1 MMGICRRDAPG
12 EEGQGVVV
20 SYDDEREEDS
30 TVRPRRRNSRCMTGR
45 VTLEPLGDGIR
56 LLTLRRPEKLNA
68 LSWEMVEQ
76 IIDAAAEV
84 RADRSVRAL
93 VLTGEGRGFCS
104 GIDLGGADAVG
115 TADGVVEVLDRQER
129 LAEMAVALRE
139 LPQPAIAAVNGSA
152 AGGGLA
158 LALACDARICAPSA
172 RFNVA
177 FVRIGLSGCDVGV
190 SYMLPRIA
198 GFGVAS
204 EMMLTGRL
212 VEAEEALRIGLV
224 NEIRDGHELLDA
236 AVAKAGE
243 MTRNSPFALRMTKQ
257 VLEQNAGAASLR
269 AAIELENRTQV
280 LATRT
285 EDMAEA
291 LSAFGARR
299 PPDYSGR

>member
-1 MMGICRRDAPG
+1 MRVTESGPSPRPCRSRNSRSGSSTISGASGCAFASCRVATISEPSAATSTDLPPCCCGRAFSIASPG
-12 EEGQGVVV
+12 ARLGARHDGHLPAGLPRGGASGRCRFLRRRTRRKLDRAVL
-20 SYDDEREEDS
+20 EREG
-30 TVRPRRRNSRCMTGR
+30 RCMTGR
-45 VTLEPLGDGIR
+45 VTLEPLGDGVR

-104 GIDLGGADAVG
+104 GIDLGGSDAVG

-139 LPQPAIAAVNGSA
+139 LPQPAIAAVNGPA

-158 LALACDARICAPSA
+158 LALACDARICAPTA

-190 SYMLPRIA
+190 SYMLP
-198 GFGVAS
+198 
-204 EMMLTGRL
+204 
-212 VEAEEALRIGLV
+212 
-224 NEIRDGHELLDA
+224 
-236 AVAKAGE
+236 
-243 MTRNSPFALRMTKQ
+243 
-257 VLEQNAGAASLR
+257 
-269 AAIELENRTQV
+269 
-280 LATRT
+280 
-285 EDMAEA
+285 
-291 LSAFGARR
+291 
-299 PPDYSGR
+299 